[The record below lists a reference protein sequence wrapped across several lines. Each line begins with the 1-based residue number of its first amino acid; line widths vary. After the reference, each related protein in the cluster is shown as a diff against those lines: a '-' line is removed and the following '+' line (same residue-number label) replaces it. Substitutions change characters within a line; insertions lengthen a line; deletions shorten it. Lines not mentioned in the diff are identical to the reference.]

1 MHDLIDT
8 FLPIA
13 GPFVEHLRLT
23 AIALAI
29 ALAIAVPVG
38 VLLARVRWLRGPVLS
53 VLGVIY
59 TIPSLSLLVLLIPL
73 FGIGST
79 PAIIALVAYAQLVLV
94 RNIVVGLTGLDPAV
108 VEAARG
114 MGMSGWQRFYQVELP
129 LALPLILAGVRLAT
143 LSIIAIG
150 TVAALVSAGGL
161 GTLLLIGVTI
171 GDTRKIVAGSIAV
184 AVLAFGANAILR
196 ALERGAGDP
205 WRGAD
210 GRLVRTEDQERR
222 TTVFCLS
229 SSVRRGCSSAFALTL
244 ALPLC
249 ACSPSRSRGRGSGSM
264 ADLSW
269 RLTDRSSHPWLSEG
283 SLGGLRPIGIA

>member
-1 MHDLIDT
+1 MSCTTHFSLSPVHLVIVSGTCMHYLLDT

-13 GPFVEHLRLT
+13 GPFIQHLRLT

-29 ALAIAVPVG
+29 ALGIAVPVG

-73 FGIGST
+73 FGIGAT

-114 MGMSGWQRFYQVELP
+114 MGMNSWQRFRQVE

-150 TVAALVSAGGL
+150 TVAALVGAGGL
-161 GTLLLIGVTI
+161 GTPLLIGVTT
-171 GDTRKIVAGSIAV
+171 GDTRKILAGSIAV

-196 ALERGAGDP
+196 ALERRAALAI
-205 WRGAD
+205 RGEEQP
-210 GRLVRTEDQERR
+210 V
-222 TTVFCLS
+222 
-229 SSVRRGCSSAFALTL
+229 
-244 ALPLC
+244 
-249 ACSPSRSRGRGSGSM
+249 GS
-264 ADLSW
+264 
-269 RLTDRSSHPWLSEG
+269 
-283 SLGGLRPIGIA
+283 